1 MQLTQ
6 TWALLKR
13 GLLNSLRA
21 PAVIWLRFAMYFML
35 AILIGTVWLL
45 LGNSAKVIPD
55 INGMLFYTVAF
66 MIFMSISVLP
76 AYLEE
81 RNQFVREV
89 SAAAKLWCSFSSS
102 SKESQRIVLCLCLP
116 HVALS
121 L

>member
-1 MQLTQ
+1 M
-6 TWALLKR
+6 A
-13 GLLNSLRA
+13 NSMRS
-21 PAVIWLRFAMYFML
+21 VRFTGSVAR
-35 AILIGTVWLL
+35 WLL
-45 LGNSAKVIPD
+45 LGTSAKVIPD
-55 INGMLFYTVAF
+55 VNGMLFYTVAF

-89 SAAAKLWCSFSSS
+89 SAICVWFVSCILIA
-102 SKESQRIVLCLCLP
+102 SKESQRIVLCLCVS